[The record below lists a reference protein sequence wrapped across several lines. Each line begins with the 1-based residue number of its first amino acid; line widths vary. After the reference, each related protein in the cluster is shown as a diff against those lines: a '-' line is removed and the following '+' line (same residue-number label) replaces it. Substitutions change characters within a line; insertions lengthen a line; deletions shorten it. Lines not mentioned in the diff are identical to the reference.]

1 MVQMSYKE
9 DCCRQNHGR
18 SRLTDHFTKNCGNLL
33 FITKRVVTKNIQREI
48 RKVVTMESLCSQGS
62 ENVY

>member
-18 SRLTDHFTKNCGNLL
+18 SRPTDHITKNCGNLH